1 MSSVQNFEDLKVWQR
16 ARILSKDIHYLTKT
30 NDYTGDLSLKRQ
42 IKNSSGSIM
51 DNIAE
56 GFERGGNKE
65 FIQFLY
71 IAKGSCA
78 ELRSQLYRSHDTEII
93 SELDCNSFIMRSK
106 EISSMLQSFIKY
118 LKNCAIKGDKYLL
131 EEPIT
136 EYKLNNQL

>member
-1 MSSVQNFEDLKVWQR
+1 MGSIQSFEDLKVWQK
-16 ARILSKDIHYLTKT
+16 ARILSKDIHHLTKT

-78 ELRSQLYRSHDTEII
+78 ELRSQLYRSLDTEII
-93 SELDCNSFIMRSK
+93 SELDCNNFIVRSI

-118 LKNCAIKGDKYLL
+118 LKNCDIKGDKYLL
-131 EEPIT
+131 EEPFI
-136 EYKLNNQL
+136 EYGLNNQP